1 MKHRLAVV
9 AVICA
14 CAALVFVSTART
26 LAQEKKDAPNIIR
39 YSGTIKV
46 LNKDDKTFTIQT
58 KTAAAGI
65 QIRYTDKTR
74 FTYRNQPSSV
84 DELKEG
90 RRVIAVMDPA
100 QEKDL
105 VALRVDIR
113 ELE

>member
-9 AVICA
+9 VAICA
-14 CAALVFVSTART
+14 CAALVLVLTVQA
-26 LAQEKKDAPNIIR
+26 LAQERDAANLIR

-46 LNKDDKTFTIQT
+46 LNKDTKSFTIQT

-65 QIRYTDKTR
+65 QIKYTDKTK
-74 FTYRNQPSSV
+74 FTYRNQPSSI

-90 RRVIAVMDPA
+90 RRVIAVLDPA
-100 QEKDL
+100 QEKDM